1 VGKENKM
8 PKLTKEQREIVWKL
22 WKTEK
27 PKSKRSKK
35 QIIDCANKILELVD
49 ECDIKNKKERN

>member
-1 VGKENKM
+1 M